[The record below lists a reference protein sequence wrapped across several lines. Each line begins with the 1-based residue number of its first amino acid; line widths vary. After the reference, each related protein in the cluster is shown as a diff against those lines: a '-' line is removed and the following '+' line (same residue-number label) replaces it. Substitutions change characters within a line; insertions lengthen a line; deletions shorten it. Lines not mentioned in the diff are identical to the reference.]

1 MRHYLETKLAEV
13 ELAVAT
19 VRKLNAHISAQ
30 CQNQRT
36 KLPRIRGPREK
47 SEKEQTTTYWSCCFY
62 LVLLN
67 VLMCAYVCVCARI
80 RGPRRRQRIQK
91 KNKPPFNR
99 STAAAPLLCL
109 SHEKVT
115 THLPLRSGDLLEN
128 KASLTSIGRVVLI
141 NMWLWLCCTRVHNC
155 MYACHERDERGMI
168 KLRACISFSLRVL

>member
-1 MRHYLETKLAEV
+1 MNCLCYFSYSLTTLLCVSNENFKSKNHIEQTTTIKWVFFFLMRHYLETKLAEV

-67 VLMCAYVCVCARI
+67 VLMFAYVCVCLRMCTNTW
-80 RGPRRRQRIQK
+80 PET
-91 KNKPPFNR
+91 
-99 STAAAPLLCL
+99 TAEN
-109 SHEKVT
+109 SEKEQT
-115 THLPLRSGDLLEN
+115 
-128 KASLTSIGRVVLI
+128 AI
-141 NMWLWLCCTRVHNC
+141 
-155 MYACHERDERGMI
+155 
-168 KLRACISFSLRVL
+168 